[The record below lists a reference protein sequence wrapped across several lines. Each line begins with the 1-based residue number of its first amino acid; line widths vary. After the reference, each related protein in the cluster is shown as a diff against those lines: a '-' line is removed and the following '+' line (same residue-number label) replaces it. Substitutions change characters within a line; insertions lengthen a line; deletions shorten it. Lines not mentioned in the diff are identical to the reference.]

1 MIWIIIGVV
10 ALVLIIA
17 LLVLISSKKK
27 KKSNKKLDENISK
40 LQSEKEQIEK
50 RQQADEAQKKEDEA
64 FKNITLTED
73 VEDEFKDL
81 FDPPPAPVEKEED
94 FDLPDFEKVPF
105 NSKNFDDDFFKSFDE
120 KPEKPKTRDE
130 EFEEFMNQHSFS
142 RRVLDNEVLG
152 QIRKLSPKV
161 KAIILG
167 NIFNKFEQ

>member
-1 MIWIIIGVV
+1 MIWIIIGAV
-10 ALVLIIA
+10 ALVLII
-17 LLVLISSKKK
+17 VLAVFLSSKKK
-27 KKSNKKLDENISK
+27 KKRSKKLDESISK
-40 LQSEKEQIEK
+40 LQNEKAQIDQK
-50 RQQADEAQKKEDEA
+50 QQADEAQRKEDEA

-81 FDPPPAPVEKEED
+81 FTPPPMEAPEEED

-105 NSKNFDDDFFKSFDE
+105 KSSGFDDDFFKKIDQQ
-120 KPEKPKTRDE
+120 PEKPKTRDE

-142 RRVLDNEVLG
+142 RRVLDNEILG
-152 QIRKLSPKV
+152 QIRKLPPKV